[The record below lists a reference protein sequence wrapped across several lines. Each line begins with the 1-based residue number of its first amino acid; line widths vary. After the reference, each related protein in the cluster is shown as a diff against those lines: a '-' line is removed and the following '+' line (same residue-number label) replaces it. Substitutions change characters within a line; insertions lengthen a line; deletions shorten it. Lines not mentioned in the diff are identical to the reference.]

1 MAGKMPG
8 KLLALTIGGRKL
20 RCQTNGTLTLGTS
33 LTQDDPCKPD
43 DVSPGSA
50 DAEWETSTADSR
62 NWKISVD
69 AASFLDDLRE
79 NGFDLIEQ
87 FVSGSLAVEA
97 EFLTTPG
104 DHDFPEDV
112 VFSGSGLM
120 DTLTLNAPA
129 KGNST
134 YTVSITGNGAP
145 TFTRIPVTT

>member
-8 KLLALTIGGRKL
+8 KLLALTVDGRKL

-33 LTQDDPCKPD
+33 LTVDDICKPD
-43 DVSPGSA
+43 DVSPGAA
-50 DAEWETSTADSR
+50 DAEWETHVIDSR

-87 FVSGSLAVEA
+87 FISDSLAVEV

-112 VFSGSGLM
+112 IFAGLGSM

-134 YTVSITGNGAP
+134 YSVAITGNGVP

>member
-43 DVSPGSA
+43 DVSTGTVA
-50 DAEWETSTADSR
+50 GEWETSTVDSR

-79 NGFDLIEQ
+79 NGFDLVDQ
-87 FVSGSLAVEA
+87 FVNESLAVEV

-112 VFSGSGLM
+112 VFSGSGLI

-134 YTVSITGNGAP
+134 YTASITGNGAP

>member
-20 RCQTNGTLTLGTS
+20 RCQTTGTLTLGTS

-43 DVSPGSA
+43 DTSPGSVA
-50 DAEWETSTADSR
+50 GEWETSTVDSR

-69 AASFLDDLRE
+69 AAAFLDDLRE
-79 NGFDLIEQ
+79 NEWDLTTQ
-87 FVSGSLAVEA
+87 FVTGDLDVDV

-112 VFSGSGLM
+112 IFSGPGLI
-120 DTLTLNAPA
+120 DTLTINAPA
-129 KGNST
+129 KGNGT
-134 YTVSITGNGAP
+134 YTISITGNGAP

>member
-1 MAGKMPG
+1 MPG
-8 KLLALTIGGRKL
+8 KLLALTVGGRKL

-43 DVSPGSA
+43 DVSTGTA
-50 DAEWETSTADSR
+50 TWESSVIDTQ

-87 FVSGSLAVEA
+87 AVSGSLNVEV

-112 VFSGSGLM
+112 IFSGSGIM
-120 DTLTLNAPA
+120 DTITLNTPA

-134 YTVSITGNGAP
+134 YTVAITGNGEP
-145 TFTRIPVTT
+145 SFTRIPVST

>member
-8 KLLALTIGGRKL
+8 KLLALTIGGQKI
-20 RCQTNGTLTLGTS
+20 RCQTTGTLTLGTS

-43 DVSPGSA
+43 DV
-50 DAEWETSTADSR
+50 DAGTVEGEWETSSIDSR

-69 AASFLDDLRE
+69 FASFLDDLRE
-79 NGFDLIEQ
+79 NQFDLVTT
-87 FVSGSLAVEA
+87 FVGGDLNVEV

-112 VFSGSGLM
+112 IFAGPGII

-129 KGNST
+129 KGNGT
-134 YTVSITGNGAP
+134 NTISITGNGAP
-145 TFTRIPVTT
+145 TFTRIPVST

>member
-43 DVSPGSA
+43 DVSPGST
-50 DAEWETSTADSR
+50 DGEWETSSLDSR

-69 AASFLDDLRE
+69 ATSFLDDLRE
-79 NGFDLIEQ
+79 NGFDLIDQ
-87 FVSGSLAVEA
+87 FISGSLDVDA

-104 DHDFPEDV
+104 EHDFPEDV
-112 VFSGSGLM
+112 IFSGPGIL